1 MNPDSPKFKRLIGT
15 FLLGCLLFNYPIL
28 SLFNRT
34 AVSPGIPLLF
44 LYIFV
49 SWAVI
54 ITLIALFSRSD
65 KNHS

>member
-1 MNPDSPKFKRLIGT
+1 MNPDAPKFKRLIGT

-34 AVSPGIPLLF
+34 AASPGIPLLF
-44 LYIFV
+44 LYIFI

-54 ITLIALFSRSD
+54 IALIALFSRSD